1 MNDGL
6 LTQEEIDSLLRGE
19 SVKTAPQPANAS
31 LNDIERD
38 TLGEIGNIS
47 MGTSATTLST
57 LLRRKVSITT
67 PRVTLTNREQ
77 LQGSYPLP
85 YLVVEVKYREGL
97 QGSNILVVKKE
108 DASVIADLMMGG
120 SGEPSND
127 ALDELHVSAVSEAM
141 NQMMGSATTSL
152 SSMFNVKIDIEPP
165 RVNVVDFGSENLQSR
180 FGPDF
185 DQIVQI
191 SFRMVIEDLV
201 DSEIMQIIPLA
212 AGQGMVNVLLGN
224 IAEVPIEV
232 AEPVLPPPLRQEI
245 IQPAAA
251 AAPPPVTQVPPLMVE
266 PTPMVAAPAAYG
278 YYPPGPAAYAA
289 SNINQ
294 NPVAVKPVQFAP
306 LSGEPAVHEP
316 KNIGLILDVPL
327 EITVELGR
335 TKKTIKEILE
345 MGPGSIIQLEKLAGE
360 PVDLLVNGKLIAKGE
375 VVVIDETYGVRINAI
390 ISPMDRVSKLQ

>member
-19 SVKTAPQPANAS
+19 SVETAPRPSVNMG

-67 PRVTLTNREQ
+67 PKVVLTTREEM
-77 LQGSYPLP
+77 QGTYPLP
-85 YLVVEVKYREGL
+85 YLVVEVQYREGL
-97 QGSNILVVKKE
+97 QGSNILVMKKE
-108 DASVIADLMMGG
+108 DAAVIADLMMGG
-120 SGEPSND
+120 SGQPD
-127 ALDELHVSAVSEAM
+127 AIGLDELHISAVSEAM

-152 SSMFNVKIDIEPP
+152 SSMFNMKIDIDPP
-165 RVNVVDFGSENLQSR
+165 KVNLVDLRNENLQSN
-180 FGPDF
+180 FGTDLNN
-185 DQIVQI
+185 IVQI

-201 DSEIMQIIPLA
+201 DSEIMQLIPLD
-212 AGQGMVNVLLGN
+212 AGHSMVNVLLGN
-224 IAEVPIEV
+224 IPSMESE
-232 AEPVLPPPLRQEI
+232 
-245 IQPAAA
+245 PAAA
-251 AAPPPVTQVPPLMVE
+251 PVPPPVREIVPPMPAAHPAPSMPPIMLD
-266 PTPMVAAPAAYG
+266 TPPVAAAPAAAYG
-278 YYPPGPAAYAA
+278 FYPPNGAAYAA

-306 LSGEPAVHEP
+306 LNSEVTMHEP

-390 ISPMDRVSKLQ
+390 VSPMDRVSKLQ

>member
-6 LTQEEIDSLLRGE
+6 LTQEEIDSLLRGD
-19 SVKTAPQPANAS
+19 SVKTAPQPTHAG
-31 LNDIERD
+31 LNDIEKD

-67 PRVTLTNREQ
+67 PQVTLTTREQ
-77 LQGSYPLP
+77 LQSSYPMP
-85 YLVVEVKYREGL
+85 YLVVEVQYREGL

-108 DASVIADLMMGG
+108 DAAVIADLMMGG
-120 SGEPSND
+120 SGQAGIET
-127 ALDELHVSAVSEAM
+127 LDEIHISAVSEAM

-152 SSMFNVKIDIEPP
+152 SSMFNIKIDIAPP
-165 RVNVVDFGSENLQSR
+165 RVNVVDFGMENLQAK
-180 FGPDF
+180 FGSDF
-185 DQIVQI
+185 NNIVQI

-201 DSEIMQIIPLA
+201 DSEIMQIIPLD
-212 AGQGMVNVLLGN
+212 AGQSMVNVLLGN
-224 IAEVPIEV
+224 IPEMVV
-232 AEPVLPPPLRQEI
+232 AQPPPPPPPRQVAPPVTVTSPPPPMPSMMIE
-245 IQPAAA
+245 PPPMA
-251 AAPPPVTQVPPLMVE
+251 AAP
-266 PTPMVAAPAAYG
+266 VAGYG
-278 YYPPGPAAYAA
+278 YYPTAAPNYAA
-289 SNINQ
+289 SKINQ
-294 NPVAVKPVQFAP
+294 NPVAVQPVQFAP
-306 LSGEPAVHEP
+306 LNNEPVIHEP